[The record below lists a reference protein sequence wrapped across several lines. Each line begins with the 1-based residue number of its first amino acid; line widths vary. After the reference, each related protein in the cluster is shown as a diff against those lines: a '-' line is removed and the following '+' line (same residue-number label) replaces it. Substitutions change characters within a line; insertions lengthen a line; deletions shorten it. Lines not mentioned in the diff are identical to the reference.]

1 MICPF
6 CNNNNTFVKDSREV
20 ENGGAVKRRRICE
33 SCHMRFTT
41 VERYYAKEL
50 FVLKRSGVKKHFDI
64 NKIISSIKTAVRKR
78 NISQEQIERI
88 AHNILKFVENSSSR
102 EISTRQIGQQ
112 IMDALFEIDK
122 VAYIRF
128 ASVYHDFDSA
138 EDFLK
143 FIR

>member
-6 CNNNNTFVKDSREV
+6 CTHKDTSVKDSREMEHGV
-20 ENGGAVKRRRICE
+20 AIKRRRVCG
-33 SCHMRFTT
+33 SCNSRFSTI
-41 VERYYAKEL
+41 ERYYPKEL
-50 FVLKRSGVKKHFDI
+50 FVIKRSGIRKPFDI

-78 NISQEQIERI
+78 NISQDQIQKI
-88 AHNILKFVENSSSR
+88 AHNILKFVENAHGR
-102 EISTRQIGQQ
+102 EVSTVQIGEQ
-112 IMDALFEIDK
+112 IMSALSEIDK

-143 FIR
+143 FII